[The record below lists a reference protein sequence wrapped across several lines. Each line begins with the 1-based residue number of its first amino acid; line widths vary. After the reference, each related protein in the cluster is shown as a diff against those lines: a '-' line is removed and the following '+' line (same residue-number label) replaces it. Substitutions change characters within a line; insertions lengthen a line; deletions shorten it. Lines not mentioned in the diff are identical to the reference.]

1 MLPNSRTKDKQKNYW
16 KTAASNYDRAISYV
30 DKHFLAS
37 SRAWVCSRASGKTLE
52 VAVGTGLNL
61 AYYPQSADLYGLEFS
76 RLMMQG
82 ALDKSAQLN
91 LSVTY
96 TQGNALALPYAE
108 ASFDTL
114 VCTYALCGFE
124 DERKALA
131 EMQRVLK
138 PGGRLLLAD
147 HIVSSNFLVRG
158 VQHLLELYSIPAH
171 GEHFRRRPLMHLPG
185 LGFEVVETERLILG
199 VIERVHARKKPA
211 AGANVF

>member
-1 MLPNSRTKDKQKNYW
+1 MPDKASREKQEYYW

-52 VAVGTGLNL
+52 VAIGTGLNMGH
-61 AYYPQSADLYGLEFS
+61 YPQSVDLYGLEFS
-76 RLMMQG
+76 RSMMQG
-82 ALDKSAQLN
+82 VLEKSAQLN

-96 TQGNALALPYAE
+96 TQGDALALPYAD
-108 ASFDTL
+108 ASFDSL
-114 VCTYALCGFE
+114 VCTFALCGFKE
-124 DERKALA
+124 EHKALA

-158 VQHLLELYSIPAH
+158 VQQLLELYSIPAH

-199 VIERVHARKKPA
+199 VIERVHARKKA
-211 AGANVF
+211 

>member
-1 MLPNSRTKDKQKNYW
+1 MPGKASREKQEYYW
-16 KTAASNYDRAISYV
+16 KTAASNYDRAISCM

-37 SRAWVCSRASGKTLE
+37 SRAWVCSRANGKTLE
-52 VAVGTGLNL
+52 IAVGTGLNL
-61 AYYPQSADLYGLEFS
+61 VYYPQIVDLYGLEFS
-76 RLMMQG
+76 PLMMAG
-82 ALDKSAQLN
+82 ALDKSARLN
-91 LSVTY
+91 LGVTY

-147 HIVSSNFLVRG
+147 HIVSSNFFVRG

-171 GEHFRRRPLMHLPG
+171 GEHFHRRPLMHLPG

-211 AGANVF
+211 AGC